1 MGASFS
7 TTLSAMGNNTG
18 IEVPEAIIN
27 ALGSG
32 KRPSVI
38 VNLNGYEYQSTIGV
52 MGGKSLISVS
62 AAIRTATGLKGG
74 DAIDVKLTV
83 AETPR
88 PVEIPADFKAAL
100 DVHNGVRAFFDALS
114 NSMQRFHIDNING
127 AKTAETRQRRIERS
141 VSLFL
146 EGKQR

>member
-1 MGASFS
+1 MGASFT
-7 TTLSAMGNNTG
+7 TTLSAMGNNAG

-38 VNLNGYEYQSTIGV
+38 VNLNGYEYQSTIGA

-74 DAIDVKLTV
+74 DAIDVTLTV

-100 DVHNGVRAFFDALS
+100 DVHHGVRAFFDALS
-114 NSMQRFHIDNING
+114 NSVQRLHIDNING
-127 AKTAETRQRRIERS
+127 AKTAETRQRRIDRS